1 LVGVGDAPDV
11 APSDGPAEWD
21 GVGEWLGSSVWDGLG
36 FGVGLCSDGDGLGD
50 EVPASWETGATGG
63 GRTRM

>member
-1 LVGVGDAPDV
+1 M
-11 APSDGPAEWD
+11 
-21 GVGEWLGSSVWDGLG
+21 GEWLGSSVWDGLG

-50 EVPASWETGATGG
+50 EVPTGWDTVATGG